1 MALRLN
7 PQAGGG
13 RNDFDLTV
21 RYQPITSRGLRLGRQ
36 QGIFCGELRTGV
48 DRQVRQTGYVE
59 PRPCGRCR
67 RLPSVAPADQ
77 QRPISYRGV
86 PGGTGDADGP
96 RSAAISAAAGVYAD
110 RAPDGTASIEA
121 GGPELGRGKT
131 GKRGR
136 NGGGKE
142 GAAWQRD
149 LCRRPPAPFTRFVT
163 TSLPGHGARVV
174 PA

>member
-67 RLPSVAPADQ
+67 RLPSAAPADQ
-77 QRPISYRGV
+77 QRPISSRGV

-121 GGPELGRGKT
+121 GGGGLGRGTKRN
-131 GKRGR
+131 RGR
-136 NGGGKE
+136 TGGEKG
-142 GAAWQRD
+142 GAGTPTAIATRN
-149 LCRRPPAPFTRFVT
+149 RRP
-163 TSLPGHGARVV
+163 SKL
-174 PA
+174 